1 MELQSSKRRQTGQ
14 HETGINGP
22 CVMARNCF
30 KLPVD
35 GDLKIEVVTLTP
47 LRTLK
52 ISSFELSV
60 MWAQP
65 VFPAPWLTETG
76 ESGIPDPFGKH
87 SETFLKHNT
96 KQNTPNQKQQRQPSP
111 ASKSQDS
118 ERRNRYFPKCIL
130 LAPLLELSRALYKS
144 IEILFMRECKWLTV

>member
-14 HETGINGP
+14 HETGP
-22 CVMARNCF
+22 CVMAWNCF

-65 VFPAPWLTETG
+65 VFPAPWLTEMG
-76 ESGIPDPFGKH
+76 ESGFPDPRPFSNTTQNKTPQTRNNNKDNLH
-87 SETFLKHNT
+87 QQVKARILK
-96 KQNTPNQKQQRQPSP
+96 
-111 ASKSQDS
+111 
-118 ERRNRYFPKCIL
+118 
-130 LAPLLELSRALYKS
+130 
-144 IEILFMRECKWLTV
+144 

>member
-14 HETGINGP
+14 QHGP
-22 CVMARNCF
+22 CVMVRNCF

-35 GDLKIEVVTLTP
+35 GDLKIEVVPLTP

-76 ESGIPDPFGKH
+76 ESGIPDPRPFSNTTQNKTPQTRNNKDNLH
-87 SETFLKHNT
+87 QQVKARILK
-96 KQNTPNQKQQRQPSP
+96 
-111 ASKSQDS
+111 
-118 ERRNRYFPKCIL
+118 
-130 LAPLLELSRALYKS
+130 
-144 IEILFMRECKWLTV
+144 